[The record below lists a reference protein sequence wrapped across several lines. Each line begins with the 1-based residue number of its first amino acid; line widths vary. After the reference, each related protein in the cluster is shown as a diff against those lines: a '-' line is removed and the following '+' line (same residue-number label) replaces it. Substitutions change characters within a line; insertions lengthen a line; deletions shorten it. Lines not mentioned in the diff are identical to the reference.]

1 MRVTSG
7 RPDGT
12 GRIELGRS
20 AAEAWKTINDVTVF
34 LVERIPP
41 DLWAAPVPGFE
52 RKTVRSIAAH
62 LHNGRVWWIRTLGS
76 EHGIAAPPRADHK
89 TVTRAR
95 LAAALNRSS
104 RGMVR
109 LLELGAANGGSIP
122 PSKRYVWRNLPLDV
136 GHVLAYFAAHEGHHR
151 GQIVMLARQLKKPL
165 PRDAVEGMWA
175 FASRVRERRRA
186 AERPVRA
193 RLPVP

>member
-1 MRVTSG
+1 MRVTS
-7 RPDGT
+7 R
-12 GRIELGRS
+12 RRRS
-20 AAEAWKTINDVTVF
+20 TAGPVDLTTAAVEAWKTVNDVTVF

-41 DLWAAPVPGFE
+41 ELWASPVPGFE

-76 EHGIAAPPRADHK
+76 EHGIPAPPRVDHR
-89 TVTRAR
+89 TATRAR
-95 LAAALNRSS
+95 VAAALKRSS

-109 LLELGAANGGSIP
+109 LLQLGAANGGSIP

-165 PRDAVEGMWA
+165 PRDAVEGLWA
-175 FASRVRERRRA
+175 FASRVRERRRGRA
-186 AERPVRA
+186 ADWG
-193 RLPVP
+193 